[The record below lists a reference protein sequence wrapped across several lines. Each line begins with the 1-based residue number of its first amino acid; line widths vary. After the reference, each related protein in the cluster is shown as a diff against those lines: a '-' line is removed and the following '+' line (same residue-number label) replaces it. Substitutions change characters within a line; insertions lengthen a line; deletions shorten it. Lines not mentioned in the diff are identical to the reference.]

1 VNGNNYCVKCGDT
14 KLHKPIYDI
23 INFVNESPQLL
34 PQATLTAFENI
45 EIQKNEI
52 VKAKQFYETKLFLW
66 SCISIGIIAIG
77 LFSWKL
83 MKDMKKEEA

>member
-1 VNGNNYCVKCGDT
+1 
-14 KLHKPIYDI
+14 
-23 INFVNESPQLL
+23 VNESPQLL

-66 SCISIGIIAIG
+66 ACICIGIIAIG